1 MAARSVRIEERRRR
15 ADENVVAAFAMTQEH
30 LADPR
35 GGRARFGAVD
45 VVAVGVD
52 VAFFNPVLALDPA
65 TTSTDVRAA
74 IAWVESKG
82 LPVSVQV
89 REDVGPEVG
98 AAVEELG
105 MVADSWRTP
114 VMVLDPIPSGSG
126 GFPSPL
132 PEVAIRSGGLELLED
147 WHTAIESGET
157 FRTLFGASIA
167 GDPGVRLAVG
177 YLDAEPVS
185 GAAAIRSGSTLG
197 IYAVGTRARAR
208 RLGIGRAATWA
219 AIESGRAAWASKI
232 AILQSSELGLPVYT
246 SMGFEIVSHYVE
258 FDRPTT

>member
-1 MAARSVRIEERRRR
+1 MKIEERRRR
-15 ADENVVAAFAMTQEH
+15 ADENVVAAFALTHQL

-45 VVAVGVD
+45 VVAVGVE

-65 TTSTDVRAA
+65 ARPDDVLAA

-89 REDVGPEVG
+89 REDLGPEIR
-98 AAVEELG
+98 AAAEGLG
-105 MVADSWRTP
+105 MVADDWSTP
-114 VMVLDPIPSGSG
+114 VMVLDPIPKG
-126 GFPSPL
+126 GRRPTPVAD
-132 PEVAIRSGGLELLED
+132 VAIRSGGLELLED

-157 FRTLFGASIA
+157 FRTLFGAA
-167 GDPGVRLAVG
+167 MAADPGVRLAVG
-177 YLDAEPVS
+177 SLDGQVVS

-197 IYAVGTRARAR
+197 IYAVGTRPRAR
-208 RLGIGRAATWA
+208 RLGIGRAVTWA
-219 AIESGRAAWASKI
+219 AIESGREAWGSEI
-232 AILQSSELGLPVYT
+232 AILQSSEMGLPVYT

-258 FDRPTT
+258 FDRPTA